1 MALDGISNQEIMDSL
16 QVADNINNVFKAGEG
31 VGQSGSFFFFSK
43 DNKLLI
49 KTMRGTEKKVL
60 LSMLD
65 DLIAHFEETRNQSLL
80 ARIYG
85 LFTIKTNVF
94 KSVNVIVM

>member
-1 MALDGISNQEIMDSL
+1 M
-16 QVADNINNVFKAGEG
+16 NNVFKAGEG
-31 VGQSGSFFFFSK
+31 AGQSGSFFFFSK

-49 KTMRGTEKKVL
+49 KTMRGTEKQNL

-65 DLIAHFEETRNQSLL
+65 DLIEHYVSTENQSLI

-85 LFTIKTNVF
+85 AFTIKTNVF
-94 KSVNVIVM
+94 QKLDVIVM